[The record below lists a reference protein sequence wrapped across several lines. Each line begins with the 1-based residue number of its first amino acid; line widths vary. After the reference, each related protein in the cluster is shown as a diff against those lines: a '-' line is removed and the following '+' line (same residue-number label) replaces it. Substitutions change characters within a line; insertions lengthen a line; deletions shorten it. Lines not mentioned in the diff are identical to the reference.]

1 LDNEDGMARATVQQD
16 WFDRQAQLMQDLQ
29 MWAYVTR
36 RTRDDHEYNS
46 LYLTHSR
53 LQAVLYAAD
62 GVKHTAARIET
73 LAKRMR
79 GPGADKLTLSRKQV
93 VSLDRRD
100 MQHLARAARKAHEM
114 TIELHNLIWWTRAL
128 LDRLDKD
135 TQYQD
140 PAAIEALV
148 ASGAPP
154 DIKLYTGLMRFVPAA
169 EAAGFQSQYSRF
181 CSKWEQDIRQLANF
195 SIHYSAAS
203 GNLSRWQITKQGL
216 KVIMADRPQPK
227 LSIFGE
233 LPINQ
238 KRDIAGYAQKLWPD
252 VRDLVDSIL
261 TSFESAQAQR
271 AAHGTKR

>member
-1 LDNEDGMARATVQQD
+1 MH
-16 WFDRQAQLMQDLQ
+16 DLQ
-29 MWAYVTR
+29 MWAYLTR
-36 RTRDDHEYNS
+36 RTRDDHEYNG
-46 LYLTHSR
+46 LYMAHSR
-53 LQAVLYAAD
+53 LQAVLYAAE
-62 GVKHTAARIET
+62 GVRHTAARIQT
-73 LAKRMR
+73 LAKRLR

-93 VSLDRRD
+93 VSLEPRD
-100 MQHLARAARKAHEM
+100 MEHLVKAAERAHEM

-148 ASGAPP
+148 ANGAPP
-154 DIKLYTGLMRFVPAA
+154 DIKLYTGLMRFVPDID
-169 EAAGFQSQYSRF
+169 AAGFKLKYRHF
-181 CSKWEQDIRQLANF
+181 CSRWEQDIRQLANF

-203 GNLSRWQITKQGL
+203 GNLSRWRLTKDGL

-233 LPINQ
+233 LPIKQ
-238 KRDIAGYAQKLWPD
+238 KRDIARYAQKLWPD

-261 TSFESAQAQR
+261 TSFESAQALR
-271 AAHGTKR
+271 GARKP